1 MDSAREELRIGR
13 HWHAARLLRAV
24 RADTSSDP
32 ALRLLIA
39 RAEAGWGNWT
49 AAASLLGGSGGE
61 ARPGAHAD
69 ELHLLGRALE
79 ESGRH
84 EASLA
89 AYGAFLRSA
98 GRSDARRVV
107 ALVRMARMALAAGRT
122 DQAIASLG
130 AVPPFVPAALVS
142 WAAAEGAEEVARR
155 ADTMAVGRL
164 LTLVSDAGARD
175 AVWDVPARARL
186 AVGDTLGAEG
196 AYRAVRAS
204 SMDGRRADA
213 ATEAGRLAL
222 ARGDSARAR
231 PLLVEGLASRSAPAR
246 TRARAA
252 AALLSFRDTDLALTL
267 RMAAALEQVEDRG
280 PALGAYDRAARL
292 AADAGT
298 SLSDSSRLARARLMA
313 TVTARHQEALK
324 EFRSIHASPHDPA
337 VGSRNL
343 ELWARLRARQGRSGD
358 AQTLRGRLLE
368 EYPSSAE
375 AAELLWERAQ
385 QAEERGDA
393 DGALAHYATLATHAP
408 EHARSGQ
415 ARMRSGQI
423 LLGRG
428 RTEEAARAYEAYL
441 EAFPDGR
448 RWEEASYW
456 AAAARRALGQDA
468 AARRVLARLRRDEPV
483 SYYAVMAADLVG
495 EAYTVSVPQGA
506 APARPTWLEQGL
518 AGIDLL
524 LAAGL
529 TAGVE
534 AEEARLAARARPDAG
549 ALLALAEALVE
560 RGRMVAGITLGWEL
574 REAGAPL
581 DQRLVG
587 VLFPLPYREMIERQA
602 AESRLDPIL
611 VAALI
616 RQESAFEPAIRS
628 PAGAVGLMQ
637 VMPATGRELARRLGP
652 SGFREG
658 HLEVPEVNLHLGAA
672 FYADM
677 SRRYGTLLPLV
688 LAAYNAGPA
697 RANRWGRYP
706 EASSAA
712 RLTERIPFDE
722 TRTYVK
728 NVVRNLAVYR
738 ALYGRR

>member
-1 MDSAREELRIGR
+1 M
-13 HWHAARLLRAV
+13 
-24 RADTSSDP
+24 
-32 ALRLLIA
+32 
-39 RAEAGWGNWT
+39 
-49 AAASLLGGSGGE
+49 
-61 ARPGAHAD
+61 
-69 ELHLLGRALE
+69 
-79 ESGRH
+79 
-84 EASLA
+84 
-89 AYGAFLRSA
+89 
-98 GRSDARRVV
+98 V
-107 ALVRMARMALAAGRT
+107 ALIRMARVALAAGRT
-122 DQAIASLG
+122 DEAVASLA
-130 AVPPFVPAALVS
+130 AVPPSVPAALVS
-142 WAAAEGAEEVARR
+142 WAAAQGAEERARR

-164 LTLVSDAGARD
+164 LALVSDGGARH
-175 AVWDVPARARL
+175 AVWDALARARL
-186 AVGDTLGAEG
+186 AAGDTLGAEG
-196 AYRAVRAS
+196 VYRAVRAS
-204 SMDGRRADA
+204 GPGGRRADA
-213 ATEAGRLAL
+213 AAEAGMLAL
-222 ARGDSARAR
+222 TRGDSTTAR
-231 PLLVEGLASRSAPAR
+231 PLLMEGLASGSVRA
-246 TRARAA
+246 RARAA

-267 RMAAALEQVEDRG
+267 RMAAALEEVEDTG

-292 AADAGT
+292 AAGAGT
-298 SLSDSSRLARARLMA
+298 SLPDSSRLARTRLSA
-313 TVTARHQEALK
+313 TVTARHQEALE
-324 EFRSIHASPHDPA
+324 EFRSIGASTRDPA

-358 AQTLRGRLLE
+358 AQTLRSRLLE

-375 AAELLWERAQ
+375 AAEVLWERAR

-393 DGALAHYATLATHAP
+393 DGALALYERLATAAP

-441 EAFPDGR
+441 EAFPEGR

-456 AAAARRALGQDA
+456 AASARLALGQEA
-468 AARRVLARLRRDEPV
+468 AAQRALARLRREEPV
-483 SYYAVMAADLVG
+483 SYYAVMAAALVG
-495 EAYTVSVPQGA
+495 EPYGLSVPESA

-518 AGIDLL
+518 AGLDLL

-534 AEEARLAARARPDAG
+534 AEEVRLAARARPEAG
-549 ALLALAEALVE
+549 ALLALAEALVQ
-560 RGRMVAGITLGWEL
+560 RGRMVTGITLGWEV
-574 REAGAPL
+574 RETGAPF
-581 DQRLVG
+581 DRRLLG
-587 VLFPLPYREMIERQA
+587 VLFPLPYPEMIERQA

-637 VMPATGRELARRLGP
+637 VMPTTGRELARRLGP

-677 SRRYGTLLPLV
+677 SRRYGDDLPLV

-697 RANRWGRYP
+697 RANRWRRYP

-712 RLTERIPFDE
+712 RFTERIPFDE

-738 ALYGRR
+738 ALYDRR